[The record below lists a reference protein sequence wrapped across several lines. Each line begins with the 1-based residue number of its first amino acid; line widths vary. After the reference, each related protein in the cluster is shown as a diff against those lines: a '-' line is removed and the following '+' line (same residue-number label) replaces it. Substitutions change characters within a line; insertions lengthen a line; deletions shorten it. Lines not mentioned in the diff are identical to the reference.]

1 MTIAPFWTNS
11 FALAAPIPRL
21 APVIITI
28 FPLKF
33 IFWPICFLIKRIWVD
48 DRLSKPQIKAYV
60 FMRNMM
66 VFKKLFTGIVFVI
79 CTFAYSQTY
88 AKMTAT
94 IVWDEIKQIASENGF
109 KISATINQS
118 AEGIN
123 IEEFSLINKASENNE
138 FERLE
143 IELVDIA
150 LLERSDGS
158 VEIRPDY
165 DQEITIKV
173 YERNGVSSFVI
184 KPISDSTNMIIS
196 GKVGAPDFQ
205 ISSSLLGL
213 ELNEYELSSEY
224 QGNEL
229 FEARITLDG
238 LNSTQAFA
246 GTKQNNPKS
255 SFKADFVK
263 LFLNFDIPD
272 EQMTGLI
279 NYQLE
284 DILVVSRQ
292 DDSVSSNS
300 ANLQLLLENG
310 YNALG
315 SYSVGKGS
323 VEFDLSSP
331 DGSLK
336 GRLASEKSNVSSSL
350 TEDGLI
356 FDAYFSNGLLKLSAS
371 VLPIPI
377 DISVKNANY
386 GITLPLI
393 NKDKPQ
399 NFGVRLGISDLLIA
413 QDLWGLFDPSNRL
426 SNGPIN
432 AKIFLSGKANLFEN
446 LTELSTDF
454 YEENYSSQIPLEVEE
469 IHLEKLDLS
478 IMGTSLRGQGKLTL
492 DNEDLITY
500 DGYPK
505 PVGSAEFVL
514 SGVNAL
520 VDKFINSGFIDPDTG
535 MGARMMLSMFAIP
548 TGDDELTSKIEF
560 NSLGQVLANGQ
571 RLR

>member
-1 MTIAPFWTNS
+1 
-11 FALAAPIPRL
+11 
-21 APVIITI
+21 
-28 FPLKF
+28 
-33 IFWPICFLIKRIWVD
+33 
-48 DRLSKPQIKAYV
+48 
-60 FMRNMM
+60 MRNMM
-66 VFKKLFTGIVFVI
+66 VSKKLFTGIVFVI

-88 AKMTAT
+88 AQMTAT

-109 KISATINQS
+109 KISAIISQS

-173 YERNGVSSFVI
+173 YEGNGVSSFVI
-184 KPISDSTNMIIS
+184 KPISDNTNMIIS

-213 ELNEYELSSEY
+213 ELNEYELSSDY

-292 DDSVSSNS
+292 DNSVSSNS

-478 IMGTSLRGQGKLTL
+478 IMSTSLRGQGKLTL

>member
-1 MTIAPFWTNS
+1 M
-11 FALAAPIPRL
+11 
-21 APVIITI
+21 
-28 FPLKF
+28 
-33 IFWPICFLIKRIWVD
+33 
-48 DRLSKPQIKAYV
+48 
-60 FMRNMM
+60 
-66 VFKKLFTGIVFVI
+66 
-79 CTFAYSQTY
+79 
-88 AKMTAT
+88 
-94 IVWDEIKQIASENGF
+94 
-109 KISATINQS
+109 
-118 AEGIN
+118 
-123 IEEFSLINKASENNE
+123 
-138 FERLE
+138 
-143 IELVDIA
+143 
-150 LLERSDGS
+150 
-158 VEIRPDY
+158 
-165 DQEITIKV
+165 
-173 YERNGVSSFVI
+173 
-184 KPISDSTNMIIS
+184 
-196 GKVGAPDFQ
+196 
-205 ISSSLLGL
+205 
-213 ELNEYELSSEY
+213 
-224 QGNEL
+224 
-229 FEARITLDG
+229 
-238 LNSTQAFA
+238 
-246 GTKQNNPKS
+246 
-255 SFKADFVK
+255 
-263 LFLNFDIPD
+263 
-272 EQMTGLI
+272 
-279 NYQLE
+279 
-284 DILVVSRQ
+284 
-292 DDSVSSNS
+292 
-300 ANLQLLLENG
+300 
-310 YNALG
+310 
-315 SYSVGKGS
+315 
-323 VEFDLSSP
+323 
-331 DGSLK
+331 
-336 GRLASEKSNVSSSL
+336 ASEKSNVSSSL

-413 QDLWGLFDPSNRL
+413 QDLWRLFDPSNRL